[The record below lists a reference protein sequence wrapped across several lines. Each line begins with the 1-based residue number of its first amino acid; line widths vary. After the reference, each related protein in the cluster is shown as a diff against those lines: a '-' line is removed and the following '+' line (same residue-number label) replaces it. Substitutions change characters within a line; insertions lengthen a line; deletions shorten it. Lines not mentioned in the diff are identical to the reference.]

1 MSVGYVCTREVVIL
15 DAEASIREAARLM
28 RKHHVGTIVVVEKV
42 TAGLRPV
49 GILTD
54 RDIVV
59 QAVALEVG
67 LEEVTVGDLMSTDL
81 LVALETDDVPSTMER
96 MKKKGVRRTPVV
108 DGDGCLV
115 GIVTADDLIEFL
127 ASQITDL
134 AGVIAR
140 EQKLEAELRA

>member
-1 MSVGYVCTREVVIL
+1 MY
-15 DAEASIREAARLM
+15 AIRSYYG
-28 RKHHVGTIVVVEKV
+28 KHHVGTIVVVEKV

-96 MKKKGVRRTPVV
+96 MK
-108 DGDGCLV
+108 
-115 GIVTADDLIEFL
+115 IV
-127 ASQITDL
+127 
-134 AGVIAR
+134 
-140 EQKLEAELRA
+140 